1 MPRSP
6 PSFPVPLQSNTALTR
21 QKCVWEK
28 TIRVREAIKSQMNP
42 IPLPSH
48 IHYEL
53 LLQLLERQTLS
64 AVSQQP
70 DRRAQVNQL
79 IITLRKA
86 FAQQKQLETHCQ
98 QTHVEIEYRWFLD
111 APPPRESDSR

>member
-1 MPRSP
+1 
-6 PSFPVPLQSNTALTR
+6 
-21 QKCVWEK
+21 
-28 TIRVREAIKSQMNP
+28 MNP

-53 LLQLLERQTLS
+53 LLQLLERQTLY

-70 DRRAQVNQL
+70 DRREQVNQL

-86 FAQQKQLETHCQ
+86 FAQQKQLEASCQ
-98 QTHVEIEYRWFLD
+98 QTHVEIEYRWSIHHPND
-111 APPPRESDSR
+111 GESDSQFRSSSP